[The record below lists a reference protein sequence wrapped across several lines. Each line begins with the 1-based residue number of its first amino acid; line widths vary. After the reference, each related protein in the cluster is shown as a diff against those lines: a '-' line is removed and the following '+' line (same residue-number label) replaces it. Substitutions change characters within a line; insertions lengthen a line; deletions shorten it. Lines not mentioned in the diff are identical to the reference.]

1 MNRIL
6 LSIAAAGLLLSTPAF
21 SQNTETK
28 SPSTNAP
35 AATTPAPATTAPATT
50 APATTVPAT
59 TETPRGEN
67 QVAPGGERRGD
78 RTERRGERREDPRR
92 WHHWCWA
99 RHHHHRFWC
108 R

>member
-6 LSIAAAGLLLSTPAF
+6 LSFAAAGLLLSTPAF

-50 APATTVPAT
+50 AKPS
-59 TETPRGEN
+59 GEN
-67 QVAPGGERRGD
+67 QAAPSGERRGD
-78 RTERRGERREDPRR
+78 RTERRGERREGSRR
-92 WHHWCWA
+92 WHHWCWT